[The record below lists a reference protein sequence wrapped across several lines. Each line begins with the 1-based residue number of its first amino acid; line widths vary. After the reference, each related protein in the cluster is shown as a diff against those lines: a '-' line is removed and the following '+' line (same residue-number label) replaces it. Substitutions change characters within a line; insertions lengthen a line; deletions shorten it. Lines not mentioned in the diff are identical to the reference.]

1 MTASGPQDHDIA
13 AETAKANAAAAQ
25 ECPDPLATET
35 EIDSVE
41 GEITEGKE
49 EETLYVAGQWQLMWW
64 KFRKHKMAMLA
75 GVILILLYLVAAFC
89 EFVAPYDPEAY
100 FIRYKLAP
108 PTMIHIF
115 DAEGKLRAPFIYH
128 RERSKDPETLRD
140 IYTDDPTTRYSI
152 RLFVKGVPYKLW
164 GLFEMDVHLFGLGPE
179 VKEQAVLL
187 VGADRMGR
195 DLFSR
200 LCYGARLSLSIG
212 LIGVFLSLFLGVLLG
227 GVSGYYGGRVD
238 TLIQRV
244 IEFIRTIPSI
254 PLWMALSAALPPD
267 WPVIRMY
274 FGITIILSLIGWTGM
289 ARVVRGRFL
298 ALREEDFVLAARLCG
313 SSELRII
320 LRHMVPSFLS
330 YIIANLTLAIPGNIL
345 GETGLSFIGL
355 GLRAPAISWG
365 VLLQE
370 AQNVRSLSQAPW
382 VFAPAVAVVLT
393 VFAFNFLGDGMR
405 DAADPYAR

>member
-1 MTASGPQDHDIA
+1 MTSEPQDRDAA
-13 AETAKANAAAAQ
+13 AEAKETAAQ
-25 ECPDPLATET
+25 ECPDPTTTDTDVEQAGET
-35 EIDSVE
+35 AS
-41 GEITEGKE
+41 GEKE

-64 KFRKHKMAMLA
+64 KFRRHKMAMVS
-75 GVILILLYLVAAFC
+75 GVILILLYLIATFC

-100 FIRYKLAP
+100 FIRYKMAP
-108 PTMIHIF
+108 PTLIRIF
-115 DAEGKLRAPFIYH
+115 DAEGLHAPFIYH
-128 RERSKDPETLRD
+128 RDRSKDQETLRD
-140 IYTDDPTTRYSI
+140 IYTDDTSI
-152 RLFVKGVPYKLW
+152 RYPVQLFVKGIPYKFW
-164 GLFEMDVHLFGLGPE
+164 GIWETDVHLFGLAPDVE
-179 VKEQAVLL
+179 EQALLL

-200 LCYGARLSLSIG
+200 LCYGARISLSIG
-212 LIGVFLSLFLGVLLG
+212 LIGVFLSLILGIILG
-227 GVSGYYGGRVD
+227 GISGYYGGRVD
-238 TLIQRV
+238 TIIQRV
-244 IEFIRTIPSI
+244 IEFIRTIPNI

-267 WPVIRMY
+267 WPVLRMY
-274 FGITIILSLIGWTGM
+274 FGITIILSLISWTGM

-320 LRHMVPSFLS
+320 LWHMVPSFLS
-330 YIIANLTLAIPGNIL
+330 YIIANLTLAIPATIL